1 LTKPKKLVATQHH
14 VIRRE
19 CVTFHAIPDLSRLP
33 QIDVDMA
40 LIVTG
45 ELAMIDW

>member
-1 LTKPKKLVATQHH
+1 MVATQHH

-19 CVTFHAIPDLSRLP
+19 CVKSHAIPDLSRLP
-33 QIDVDMA
+33 QVDVDMA
-40 LIVTG
+40 LKVTG